1 MLTTEGFFHQ
11 NGVLL
16 IIMQR
21 SVVTNHDDLSP
32 YIRCSSLGLDTAA
45 DMAKVEGD
53 KIEPKKEES
62 KSEGLQFQTK
72 YYFLIFTI

>member
-16 IIMQR
+16 IIMQS
-21 SVVTNHDDLSP
+21 SVVTNHD
-32 YIRCSSLGLDTAA
+32 A

-53 KIEPKKEES
+53 KIEPKKEEP